1 MSQQRCPW
9 CEAHS
14 DYKHYHDTEW
24 GVPIR
29 DDESLFA
36 TLLLETFQAGLS
48 WLAILRKRENFRRAF
63 DDFDVHKVAAY
74 GPEKIEAL
82 CMDKGIIRNRMKI
95 EAAVN
100 NAKAFQNVQKTYGSF
115 SEYIWAF
122 VNNKPVQNA
131 FTHLGQIPTKT
142 ILSERV
148 CLSLKKNGFKFI
160 GSVIVYS
167 HMQANGMINDH
178 LVSCFRHEEVK
189 KLA

>member
-74 GPEKIEAL
+74 SPEKIEAL

-95 EAAVN
+95 EAAV
-100 NAKAFQNVQKTYGSF
+100 KTPKRF
-115 SEYIWAF
+115 RMCK
-122 VNNKPVQNA
+122 KPMV
-131 FTHLGQIPTKT
+131 L
-142 ILSERV
+142 
-148 CLSLKKNGFKFI
+148 
-160 GSVIVYS
+160 
-167 HMQANGMINDH
+167 
-178 LVSCFRHEEVK
+178 LVSTSGPLSITNPFKMH
-189 KLA
+189 LHI

>member
-9 CEAHS
+9 YEAHS

-48 WLAILRKRENFRRAF
+48 WLSILRKRENFRRTF

-82 CMDKGIIRNRMKI
+82 CMDKASFGI
-95 EAAVN
+95 V
-100 NAKAFQNVQKTYGSF
+100 
-115 SEYIWAF
+115 
-122 VNNKPVQNA
+122 
-131 FTHLGQIPTKT
+131 
-142 ILSERV
+142 
-148 CLSLKKNGFKFI
+148 
-160 GSVIVYS
+160 
-167 HMQANGMINDH
+167 
-178 LVSCFRHEEVK
+178 
-189 KLA
+189 